1 MFVNTAKFALQI
13 LFAWCLMAGAAVAK
27 PVQLELRSVVQVK
40 SARLML
46 ADVVNVDAATQ
57 REEVQLLAMPIG
69 TMSLTA
75 GNLVVQRK
83 SLEKWVRQHTGA
95 RSRDIHWAGAD
106 AVNIMLQTQIVDA
119 ARMRSHA
126 RTVLEEWISLNVRD
140 ADSSNIAIRDS
151 GALQALVVPAGE
163 VRVRIS
169 HLSEPLSLR
178 RKLAVLLDV
187 LISDQVVKSMPVLFE
202 LSGSRQAFIV
212 RHDIA
217 RGGTVSEADVELRE
231 VDIFADVN
239 EPVSPVDF
247 AKAAAR
253 AKTGL
258 RKGAIL
264 SNANIETVPDVARGD
279 FVVLLAREGLVSI
292 ESRVEAMQDGYVGQ
306 IIKVRPGNSNDQIPA
321 KIIEPGKVEL
331 R

>member
-1 MFVNTAKFALQI
+1 MNSARIALQV
-13 LFAWCLMAGAAVAK
+13 LFAWCLLADIAAAK
-27 PVQLELRSVVQVK
+27 TVQLELRSVVQVK
-40 SARLML
+40 SARLVL

-57 REEVQLLAMPIG
+57 REEAQLLALPIG

-75 GNLVVQRK
+75 GNMVVQRK
-83 SLEKWVRQHTGA
+83 ALEKWVRQHAGA
-95 RSRDIHWAGAD
+95 RSRDIHWVGAD

-119 ARMRSHA
+119 AKVRSHA
-126 RTVLEEWISLNVRD
+126 RAVLEEWISLNVRD
-140 ADSSNIAIRDS
+140 AGSSDIAIRDQ
-151 GALQALVVPAGE
+151 GELQALVVPAGE
-163 VRVRIS
+163 VKVRIS

-178 RKLAVLLDV
+178 SKLTVLLDV
-187 LISDQVVKSMPVLFE
+187 LISDQVVKSVPVLFE
-202 LSGSRQAFIV
+202 LSGSRQAFIA

-217 RGGTVSEADVELRE
+217 RGGAVSEADVELRE

-239 EPVSPVDF
+239 EPVSPITF
-247 AKAAAR
+247 AKTAVR

-258 RKGAIL
+258 HKGAIL
-264 SNANIETVPDVARGD
+264 NRANIETVPDVARGE
-279 FVVLLAREGLVSI
+279 FVVLLARDGLVSI

-306 IIKVRPGNSNDQIPA
+306 IIKVRPGNSNNQIPA